1 MFSDLTEDQRLQIDF
16 ENIKLKSNVADQQH
30 RLDLSLGQEKA
41 GGGFRG
47 SSAKLGKLILEDEGL
62 KFADLAVGAC
72 MSIWWTHYSSKAE
85 GG

>member
-1 MFSDLTEDQRLQIDF
+1 MISEGQRLQTDF
-16 ENIKLKSNVADQQH
+16 EGIKARSNAADGQH

-47 SSAKLGKLILEDEGL
+47 SSAKLGKLIIENEGL

-72 MSIWWTHYSSKAE
+72 MSIWWTHYSFNRDA
-85 GG
+85 G